1 MPVTTYLPAVQRPAS
16 IDAAVAALAAD
27 GAVALAGGTDLMN
40 QIRLGH
46 RAPSCVVDLGDVAD
60 LRRLELAAGT
70 VTIGAGV
77 TVRQL
82 LRDGRMASAA
92 PALVDAGRL
101 LGGRQIQAMATVGGN
116 LCNASPAAE
125 LATPLLVHA
134 ATAAV
139 HDAAGATEM
148 PLTGFWSGPGRT
160 VLRPG
165 ALLTEL
171 RIEALAASEGSA
183 YQRLQLRR
191 SVDIALVSASAWVRV
206 ADGRVVAARVAVG
219 AAAPTPLIVDAAE
232 EPLVG
237 VPIDGELD
245 QAIRAAGDLA
255 AGAASPITDLRAS
268 DGYRREMVGV
278 VVGRSLRAAI
288 DRATAAG

>member
-60 LRRLELAAGT
+60 LRRLELAART

-116 LCNASPAAE
+116 LCNASPAADSVP
-125 LATPLLVHA
+125 ALV
-134 ATAAV
+134 
-139 HDAAGATEM
+139 AAGAVATIQ
-148 PLTGFWSGPGRT
+148 GPNG
-160 VLRPG
+160 
-165 ALLTEL
+165 
-171 RIEALAASEGSA
+171 
-183 YQRLQLRR
+183 
-191 SVDIALVSASAWVRV
+191 
-206 ADGRVVAARVAVG
+206 
-219 AAAPTPLIVDAAE
+219 
-232 EPLVG
+232 
-237 VPIDGELD
+237 
-245 QAIRAAGDLA
+245 
-255 AGAASPITDLRAS
+255 
-268 DGYRREMVGV
+268 RRELPVET
-278 VVGRSLRAAI
+278 I
-288 DRATAAG
+288 PAG